1 MLLCG
6 LANAGEQTTLSP
18 KDGHDNQNQ
27 ITDALKNGNVYLEAG
42 VYEVDG
48 PIFIGSNRVLSGDSD
63 AIIRVWSGSSQW
75 FTGSNSI
82 ISALGQVDNLE
93 IYGFQIDGSCDKL
106 PFEYHHSRADT
117 KHDSERAIYVQGS
130 TGRFNTNIKI
140 HHMQISNC
148 FGDGVHVRFANN
160 VHCYSNFIQN
170 CQHEGIFWVCVQN
183 GLAEGNKIA
192 GITSDCMRFDNCVS
206 NIIQNNYLFSYTGNQ
221 NNQAPEGWHK
231 GIQIAD
237 SGASMVYDGS
247 NKPTHTTDIVV
258 RWNTFANCG
267 TQSIWLDSTG
277 KGYDNMHIYDNTFI
291 GVAAVTN
298 EGHDISLDITASNE
312 SAIEYNNL
320 TETVQ
325 PTVEMSERIFKSIFD
340 VMYLDF
346 VAQAGVNDTVIFPE
360 GVNNTPSKT
369 PWTMEHHMNN
379 GSPVTLVYGPTN
391 GLTKVE
397 FEANGKKST
406 HTLMIGERKGLSVIY
421 TNVSTWDGELD
432 HQGNELYLDGEVTSK
447 DLRITCYTP
456 TGSFEPAVN
465 TVEIQTPSSLF
476 SPLLKWAA
484 CVLLICFIYCVF
496 VIKHTF

>member
-1 MLLCG
+1 
-6 LANAGEQTTLSP
+6 
-18 KDGHDNQNQ
+18 
-27 ITDALKNGNVYLEAG
+27 
-42 VYEVDG
+42 
-48 PIFIGSNRVLSGDSD
+48 
-63 AIIRVWSGSSQW
+63 
-75 FTGSNSI
+75 
-82 ISALGQVDNLE
+82 
-93 IYGFQIDGSCDKL
+93 
-106 PFEYHHSRADT
+106 
-117 KHDSERAIYVQGS
+117 
-130 TGRFNTNIKI
+130 
-140 HHMQISNC
+140 MQISNC